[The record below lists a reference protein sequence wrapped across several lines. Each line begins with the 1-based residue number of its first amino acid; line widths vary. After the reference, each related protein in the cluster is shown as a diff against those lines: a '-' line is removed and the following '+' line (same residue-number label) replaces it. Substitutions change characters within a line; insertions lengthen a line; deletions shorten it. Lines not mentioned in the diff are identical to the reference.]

1 MIEKMHDRTN
11 SFAFKV
17 IFALISISF
26 VLGGIGTGFFSVDNS
41 VAKVNGEE
49 ISQQAFNSTKSRQE
63 NILNAQLGERFWDL
77 LDTPEYATQF
87 HNEILNGLINDELL
101 RQYAKDLK
109 LGISADQIKQE
120 IVKTAAFQRDGKFSN
135 ELYQQTLRSNGI
147 SPDHY
152 ASIVYEGMLF
162 AQIQQSILDS
172 SFTLPVQQELLAKL
186 LLQKRQV
193 RLATYPI
200 AKEAE
205 KQSVSDEELKG
216 YYETHKNALAN
227 PEQLSVEYVEIT
239 PKDLE
244 AKIVITP
251 EQIETYY
258 QTNKAQY
265 QTKGEAHIAH
275 IQVADQTLANE
286 LVQQLKNGADFATLA
301 KDKSMDTLSAKQGG
315 DLGWAKAGT
324 FPAAFEQAFAKL
336 NAGQVSDVVKVDNA
350 YHIIKVLERKNESLI
365 PLAQVK
371 EQIAQIIRKELV
383 ATEYSNTA
391 REMANKAFESSGSLS
406 SVAEVAGLTVKS
418 SPVFTRANVPAELAH
433 DKVLK
438 AIFDSELKQNGQ
450 NSEAIDLTNGEEAK
464 TLFLR
469 INHYQAQTNKTLEQ
483 AKNEIEQA
491 VKLEKAEKVLMQ
503 NAENTIKAL
512 NEGKAENVPFAPE
525 VELIFAQAQITNP
538 ALAKTVFAL
547 PKPSDAK
554 ASYGVSKDDKGNV
567 VLIALDKVSDGNLE
581 EFKILA
587 PQMNDADVINLRAS
601 LLDDLRSRAKI
612 EINQDFIEQLN
623 QSK

>member
-205 KQSVSDEELKG
+205 KQSVSDEELKS
-216 YYETHKNALAN
+216 YYETHKNALIN

-324 FPAAFEQAFAKL
+324 FPTAFEQAFANL
-336 NAGQVSDVVKVDNA
+336 NAGQVSDVVKVDNS

-406 SVAEVAGLTVKS
+406 AVAEVAGLTVKS

-538 ALAKTVFAL
+538 TLAKTVFAL

-554 ASYGVSKDDKGNV
+554 ASYGVSKDEKGNV
-567 VLIALDKVSDGNLE
+567 VLIALDKVSDGNME